1 MPPYIEVGRVFASDK
16 DGERE
21 IGQHIQHD
29 NSQRGDVAEEAEDL
43 ACSEENADKQETH
56 NLKDLLDMNRYS
68 GCLMHRMDR
77 LQGRRERPG
86 LRHRIHHA
94 ASSVGTGDPD
104 RQGAGDN
111 SEEDEPPPYYPELC
125 SQ

>member
-1 MPPYIEVGRVFASDK
+1 MPPYIEVGGVLASDK
-16 DGERE
+16 GGERE
-21 IGQHIQHD
+21 VRHYIQHD
-29 NSQRGDVAEEAEDL
+29 NGQCGGSAEGAEDL

-68 GCLMHRMDR
+68 GRLMPRMDR